1 MKKFIP
7 ICITLF
13 VFFQFIAQG
22 TVAQAS
28 LMNGLWVP
36 VRQELGGKQLPPAAF
51 ATQELHISDTLYTV
65 LGESMDRG
73 VVKLSG
79 NRMDIY
85 SREGVNAGKHFKA
98 IYRMDREELVIC
110 YDLSGTDYPMEFST
124 VNKQQYFMSAFKKKP
139 IAQ

>member
-7 ICITLF
+7 ICVSLF
-13 VFFQFIAQG
+13 VFFQFMAQR

-36 VRQELGGKQLPPAAF
+36 VRQELGGQQLPAAAF
-51 ATQELHISDTLYTV
+51 ASQELHISDSLYTV
-65 LGESMDRG
+65 IAESMDRG

-79 NRMDIY
+79 SRMDIY
-85 SREGVNAGKHFKA
+85 SREGVNAGKQFKA

-110 YDLSGTDYPMEFST
+110 YDLSGTDYPIEFST
-124 VNKQQYFMSAFKKKP
+124 ANKPQYFMSVYKKKP